1 MKNGELPTIKEL
13 LNKSSTWPCDCGVL
27 DNANGKIIC
36 KGCSKYRPL
45 ETYLNL
51 VFNPLLAEKNEIREL
66 NMRRKHEE
74 KVYQSLAERNMD
86 NLKHAYF
93 FAIDSSW
100 FNKWISFINNDD
112 KSNKYLDNFNK
123 YISDNK
129 KIGILPPCIIDN
141 SGICEINKDKKNK
154 AGKYKYKL
162 KDGLKVNK
170 DYFVVNQYLWEWY
183 LLNYNGG
190 PEIQLDDNF
199 ILEEEHKL
207 NENNI
212 NIINNKNK
220 EEYKQKELNK
230 SNSDVNEKTKKYR
243 KEMDNNE
250 EINEFKKIYNL
261 KLTDVKAPKHKKIEN
276 KEEPEIKK
284 KLIKN
289 LISNINI

>member
-1 MKNGELPTIKEL
+1 MAL
-13 LNKSSTWPCDCGVL
+13 KSSTWPCDCGVL

-74 KVYQSLAERNMD
+74 KVYESLAERNMD

-93 FAIDSSW
+93 FAIDSNW

-141 SGICEINKDKKNK
+141 SGICEISSKKNK
-154 AGKYKYKL
+154 GGKYKYKL
-162 KDGLKVNK
+162 KQGLELNK

-190 PEIQLDDNF
+190 PEIQLEDNF
-199 ILEEEHKL
+199 IFGDEQKI

-212 NIINNKNK
+212 INHKNK
-220 EEYKQKELNK
+220 EEFKKKELNR
-230 SNSDVNEKTKKYR
+230 SNSDINEKAKKYR

-250 EINEFKKIYNL
+250 EISELKKIYNL
-261 KLTDVKAPKHKKIEN
+261 KLTDIKAPKQKIIEN

>member
-1 MKNGELPTIKEL
+1 MQ
-13 LNKSSTWPCDCGVL
+13 
-27 DNANGKIIC
+27 
-36 KGCSKYRPL
+36 SKYRPL

-141 SGICEINKDKKNK
+141 SGICEINKDKKTK

-199 ILEEEHKL
+199 ILKM
-207 NENNI
+207 NI
-212 NIINNKNK
+212 NKRN
-220 EEYKQKELNK
+220 
-230 SNSDVNEKTKKYR
+230 
-243 KEMDNNE
+243 
-250 EINEFKKIYNL
+250 
-261 KLTDVKAPKHKKIEN
+261 
-276 KEEPEIKK
+276 
-284 KLIKN
+284 
-289 LISNINI
+289 